1 MWNIQMN
8 KLKNGWKHILY
19 KNSVIFFIFGVSY
32 VLLEVFYRGYSATPM
47 FFVGG
52 LCGLLIGLINEV
64 TPKMPVLLQ
73 MLLGSVIVTFIEF
86 VTGYILNIKLGLH
99 IWDYSNL
106 RFNILGQISL
116 LFSVLWF
123 FLSFIVIHMDDILRD
138 NVIK

>member
-1 MWNIQMN
+1 MN
-8 KLKNGWKHILY
+8 KLKNGWKHTVY
-19 KNSVIFFIFGVSY
+19 KNLVIFLIFGVSY
-32 VLLEVFYRGYSATPM
+32 VFLEVFYRGHSDVSM

-64 TPKMPVLLQ
+64 TPKMPILLQ

-106 RFNILGQISL
+106 RFNILGQVSL
-116 LFSVLWF
+116 LFSILWF
-123 FLSFIVIHMDDILRD
+123 FLSYIVIKLDDYIRD
-138 NVIK
+138 NI

>member
-1 MWNIQMN
+1 MN
-8 KLKNGWKHILY
+8 KVNKNI
-19 KNSVIFFIFGVSY
+19 VIFLIFGISY
-32 VLLEVFYRGYSATPM
+32 ITLELLYRGHSDVSM

-52 LCGLLIGLINEV
+52 LCGLLIGLINEI

-106 RFNILGQISL
+106 RFNILGQVSL
-116 LFSVLWF
+116 LFSALWF
-123 FLSFIVIHMDDILRD
+123 LLSFFVIQLDDFLRD
-138 NVIK
+138 RV

>member
-1 MWNIQMN
+1 MN
-8 KLKNGWKHILY
+8 KLKNGWKHTVY

-32 VLLEVFYRGYSATPM
+32 VFLEVFYRGHSDISM

-52 LCGLLIGLINEV
+52 LCGLLIGLINEI
-64 TPKMPVLLQ
+64 TPKMPILLQ

-106 RFNILGQISL
+106 RFNILGQVSL
-116 LFSVLWF
+116 LFSILWF
-123 FLSFIVIHMDDILRD
+123 LLSYIVIWLDDEIRKYIL
-138 NVIK
+138 K

>member
-1 MWNIQMN
+1 MN
-8 KLKNGWKHILY
+8 KLKNGLKHIVY

-32 VLLEVFYRGYSATPM
+32 VFLEVFYRGHSDISM

-52 LCGLLIGLINEV
+52 LCGLLIGLINEI

-106 RFNILGQISL
+106 RFNILGQVSL
-116 LFSVLWF
+116 LFSTLWF
-123 FLSFIVIHMDDILRD
+123 LLSYVVIWLDDKIRKY
-138 NVIK
+138 ISK

>member
-1 MWNIQMN
+1 MN

-32 VLLEVFYRGYSATPM
+32 VILEILYRGHSAISM

-52 LCGLLIGLINEV
+52 LCGLLIGLINEI

-106 RFNILGQISL
+106 RFNILGQVSL
-116 LFSVLWF
+116 LFSILWF
-123 FLSFIVIHMDDILRD
+123 FLSFVVIKIDDILRH
-138 NVIK
+138 NIIK

>member
-1 MWNIQMN
+1 MN

-32 VLLEVFYRGYSATPM
+32 VFLEVFYRGHSATSM

-99 IWDYSNL
+99 VWDYSNL
-106 RFNILGQISL
+106 RFNILGQVSL
-116 LFSVLWF
+116 LFSILWF
-123 FLSFIVIHMDDILRD
+123 FLSFVVIKIDDILRH
-138 NVIK
+138 NIIK

>member
-1 MWNIQMN
+1 MN
-8 KLKNGWKHILY
+8 KLKDGWKHILY

-32 VLLEVFYRGYSATPM
+32 VFLEVFYRGHSDVSM

-52 LCGLLIGLINEV
+52 LCGLLIGLINEI

-106 RFNILGQISL
+106 RFNILGQVSL
-116 LFSVLWF
+116 LFSTLWF
-123 FLSFIVIHMDDILRD
+123 FLSYIVIKLDDYIRD
-138 NVIK
+138 NI

>member
-1 MWNIQMN
+1 MN

-19 KNSVIFFIFGVSY
+19 KNAVIFFIFGVSY
-32 VLLEVFYRGYSATPM
+32 VFLEVFYRGHSATSM

-52 LCGLLIGLINEV
+52 LCGLLIGLINEI
-64 TPKMPVLLQ
+64 TPKMPILLQ
-73 MLLGSVIVTFIEF
+73 MLLGSVIVTFIEL

-106 RFNILGQISL
+106 RFNILGQVSL

-123 FLSFIVIHMDDILRD
+123 FLSFIVIHVDDILRHD
-138 NVIK
+138 VIQ

>member
-1 MWNIQMN
+1 MN
-8 KLKNGWKHILY
+8 KLKDGWKHTVY

-32 VLLEVFYRGYSATPM
+32 VFLEVFYRGHSDISM

-52 LCGLLIGLINEV
+52 LCGLLIGLINEI
-64 TPKMPVLLQ
+64 TPKMPILLQ

-106 RFNILGQISL
+106 RFNILGQVSL
-116 LFSVLWF
+116 LFSMLWF
-123 FLSFIVIHMDDILRD
+123 LLSYIVIWLDDKIRKY
-138 NVIK
+138 ISK

>member
-1 MWNIQMN
+1 MN

-32 VLLEVFYRGYSATPM
+32 VFLEVFYRGHSATSM

-52 LCGLLIGLINEV
+52 LCGLLIGLINEI

-99 IWDYSNL
+99 VWDYSNL
-106 RFNILGQISL
+106 RFNILGQVSL
-116 LFSVLWF
+116 LFSILWF
-123 FLSFIVIHMDDILRD
+123 FLSFVVIKIDDILRH
-138 NVIK
+138 NIIK

>member
-1 MWNIQMN
+1 MN

-32 VLLEVFYRGYSATPM
+32 VFLEIFYRGYSDISM
-47 FFVGG
+47 FFIGG
-52 LCGLLIGLINEV
+52 LCGLIIGLINEV

-73 MLLGSVIVTFIEF
+73 MLLGSVIVTCIEF

-106 RFNILGQISL
+106 RFNILGQVSL

-123 FLSFIVIHMDDILRD
+123 LLSFIVIHVDDILRHD
-138 NVIK
+138 VIQ

>member
-1 MWNIQMN
+1 MWNLQKN
-8 KLKNGWKHILY
+8 KSQNGLKRTLY
-19 KNSVIFFIFGVSY
+19 KNLVIFLIFGISY
-32 VLLEVFYRGYSATPM
+32 VMLEILYRGHSAISM

-52 LCGLLIGLINEV
+52 LCGLLIGLINEF
-64 TPKMPVLLQ
+64 TPKMSILLQ

-106 RFNILGQISL
+106 RFNILGQVSL

-123 FLSFIVIHMDDILRD
+123 LLSYIVIKVDDILRRD
-138 NVIK
+138 VIK